1 MAMDEV
7 TTSVPKHVRPDQV
20 VDIDIYT
27 DPRLSTGPHAAY
39 ETLQRTCP
47 DIFFTPRNGGHWIV
61 TRFDQMTAILRDS
74 EHFSSRELHIPRLN
88 SPVQFIP
95 LSLDPPDHARYR
107 AVLLKHFDRKAV
119 MGMAPK
125 LESWANRLIDKV
137 IAQGHCDFA
146 EQLGA
151 AYPVSIFM
159 ELMGMPLA
167 RFEEFRG
174 IVLEY
179 FSNITGERRLQLQD
193 TIIGVMMQLRA
204 ERLAEPRD
212 DLISK
217 LLQEN
222 VRGEPLTEEEFK
234 SMGYLLFLGG
244 LDTVANALTF
254 AFYHLA
260 GDPALQE
267 RLVAEPGR
275 MTDFVEES
283 LRCYG
288 VVHQPRIVKK
298 AVDISGA
305 HFEVDDMVMCALPI
319 AGRDDRKNA
328 DPDRFDLD
336 RKDRQ
341 HITFST
347 GAHTC
352 IGNVLAR
359 AEMAAFTTAWLKRI
373 PSFSIVPG
381 AALEWRG
388 GTILALRSLPLVW
401 KLPS

>member
-1 MAMDEV
+1 
-7 TTSVPKHVRPDQV
+7 
-20 VDIDIYT
+20 
-27 DPRLSTGPHAAY
+27 
-39 ETLQRTCP
+39 
-47 DIFFTPRNGGHWIV
+47 
-61 TRFDQMTAILRDS
+61 
-74 EHFSSRELHIPRLN
+74 
-88 SPVQFIP
+88 
-95 LSLDPPDHARYR
+95 
-107 AVLLKHFDRKAV
+107 
-119 MGMAPK
+119 
-125 LESWANRLIDKV
+125 
-137 IAQGHCDFA
+137 
-146 EQLGA
+146 
-151 AYPVSIFM
+151 
-159 ELMGMPLA
+159 
-167 RFEEFRG
+167 
-174 IVLEY
+174 
-179 FSNITGERRLQLQD
+179 
-193 TIIGVMMQLRA
+193 
-204 ERLAEPRD
+204 
-212 DLISK
+212 
-217 LLQEN
+217 
-222 VRGEPLTEEEFK
+222 
-234 SMGYLLFLGG
+234 
-244 LDTVANALTF
+244 
-254 AFYHLA
+254 
-260 GDPALQE
+260 
-267 RLVAEPGR
+267 